1 MTEQVP
7 DICVYDGREWVV
19 EESDDFYQC
28 IPTNEELGF
37 TTTSTSTANW
47 SGRIDH
53 YLVFKDQL
61 YLFKVEVNLPDDQL
75 DLVPA
80 GVRREVRYLYE
91 PRKRTSD
98 HGMIDYVQVHERRFF
113 IYDDLK
119 IDYSGE
125 LVLSYPTGDVW
136 DYPWPLNEDDIE
148 PCSEA
153 TLRFCQ
159 GRLENTGYFSA
170 ND

>member
-1 MTEQVP
+1 MT
-7 DICVYDGREWVV
+7 
-19 EESDDFYQC
+19 
-28 IPTNEELGF
+28 N
-37 TTTSTSTANW
+37 
-47 SGRIDH
+47 
-53 YLVFKDQL
+53 
-61 YLFKVEVNLPDDQL
+61 
-75 DLVPA
+75 
-80 GVRREVRYLYE
+80 
-91 PRKRTSD
+91 
-98 HGMIDYVQVHERRFF
+98 YVQVHERRFF